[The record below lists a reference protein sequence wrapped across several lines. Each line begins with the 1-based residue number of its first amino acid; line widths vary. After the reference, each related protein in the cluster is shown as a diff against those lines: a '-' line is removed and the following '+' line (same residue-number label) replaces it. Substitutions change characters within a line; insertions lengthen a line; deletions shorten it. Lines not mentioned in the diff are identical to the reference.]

1 MKGGTTMEIKKIHQE
16 FSVCQVEDYSFVN
29 LDSEYSFIGKTD
41 EEKSLVCLTSE
52 VPPNVIRRDDGWK
65 ALRIQGVLEFS
76 LIGIL
81 SKIAAILADHN
92 IPIFA
97 VSTYNTDYLL
107 IKKENYEKALIES
120 VLKESKSLRE
130 AGAKLG
136 VNASTISRKIKHYN
150 IDYPKSK

>member
-1 MKGGTTMEIKKIHQE
+1 METVTNERRHYDGNKKIHQE

-81 SKIAAILADHN
+81 SKIVAILADHN
-92 IPIFA
+92 IPILQ
-97 VSTYNTDYLL
+97 YLL
-107 IKKENYEKALIES
+107 TIQTIFWSKRRITRKRYKR
-120 VLKESKSLRE
+120 LKPPDTK
-130 AGAKLG
+130 
-136 VNASTISRKIKHYN
+136 
-150 IDYPKSK
+150 

>member
-1 MKGGTTMEIKKIHQE
+1 METVTNERRHYDGNKIIHQE

-52 VPPNVIRRDDGWK
+52 VPPNVIRYDDGWK

-97 VSTYNTDYLL
+97 VSSFKATELFTSKYGISFMHLGNSSIAPASIPTLQLPTDNLH
-107 IKKENYEKALIES
+107 IQF
-120 VLKESKSLRE
+120 
-130 AGAKLG
+130 
-136 VNASTISRKIKHYN
+136 
-150 IDYPKSK
+150 